1 MSLASARL
9 GSSVGNT
16 QSGILYLS
24 YTLSALLGS
33 TYVTK
38 FMGARNAMVFGMVMY
53 TTYVSSFIASVN
65 VSQSF
70 RLPIAAVGGAI
81 GGAAA
86 GVLWTA
92 QGAYFA
98 RVTEEYKDSVNFET
112 SNDERIER
120 PHPLDC
126 PQIEEI
132 TSKLGGI
139 FAAFL
144 LGGELIWRLFST
156 ISIKYF
162 GLSWEIIFFVYFGI
176 SILSTFGM
184 IIIYDYKK
192 EGYEEDN
199 DGHRSITEN
208 VTVTFQMITN
218 DRKIKY
224 MIPLCALF
232 GFAAAFVLSF
242 VNGAALKLSAIHDTK
257 SAYVGLFSSLTSGV
271 AGVMSLVFGFGYKKI
286 GKGIVL
292 LIGSIA
298 FFLVGFLF
306 LVVNDPKSWNWAFFI
321 AIYTF
326 QGIGRATY
334 EGTLRSRFVDF
345 FGYEKEGA
353 FANMVLFNG
362 LASTIG
368 FFIGVFA
375 RCSHASRFCI
385 QYKMDGKFHNVLVLE
400 ILVILFA
407 VLSMVCYYRAFQ
419 IYSEEKETRNT
430 RYSIA
435 NQDEEVEETIGE
447 AKSAVV

>member
-9 GSSVGNT
+9 GNNVGNI
-16 QSGILYLS
+16 QSGVLYLS

-33 TYVTK
+33 TFVTK
-38 FMGARNAMVFGMVMY
+38 LMGARNAMILGMVMY
-53 TTYVSSFIASVN
+53 TTYVASFIAAIN

-70 RLPIAAVGGAI
+70 RMPIAALGGAVGGV
-81 GGAAA
+81 AA
-86 GVLWTA
+86 GILWTA

-98 RVTEEYKDSVNFET
+98 RVTEEYKDSTNFES
-112 SNDERIER
+112 SNDERIEQ

-139 FAAFL
+139 FAAML

-156 ISIKYF
+156 ISVKYF
-162 GLSWEIIFFVYFGI
+162 DLSWRVIFFVYLGI

-199 DGHRSITEN
+199 DGHRSIKDN
-208 VTVTFQMITN
+208 ATVTIKMNVN
-218 DRKIKY
+218 DRKMKY

-232 GFAAAFVLSF
+232 GFAASFILSF
-242 VNGAALKLSAIHDTK
+242 VNGVALKISSIHDTK

-271 AGVMSLVFGFGYKKI
+271 AGLMSLVFGFGYKKI

-292 LIGSIA
+292 LIGAIA
-298 FFLVGFLF
+298 FFMVGFLF
-306 LVVNDPKSWNWAFFI
+306 LVVNDPKSWNWPFFI

-326 QGIGRATY
+326 QGIGRSTY

-362 LASTIG
+362 LSTTIG
-368 FFIGVFA
+368 FFIGVYA
-375 RCSHASRFCI
+375 RCSQFSRFCI
-385 QYKMDGKFHNVLVLE
+385 QYKKDGNIHNILVLE
-400 ILVILFA
+400 VLIVVFA
-407 VLSMVCYYRAFQ
+407 VLSMVCYYRALH
-419 IYSEEKETRNT
+419 IYKEEKETRNT
-430 RYSIA
+430 RYTLTS
-435 NQDEEVEETIGE
+435 QDEKVEETTGE
-447 AKSAVV
+447 AKQTFV